1 VIFVLWLTTIAGLI
15 ELNGRLPGR
24 IKFAGEGGRPKPLV
38 ILGELKSSISSL
50 NIIPVDTER
59 IIAPKL
65 LNENFC
71 SDTNIMHYSMRQDGI

>member
-1 VIFVLWLTTIAGLI
+1 MFALWLTTIAGLI

-24 IKFAGEGGRPKPLV
+24 IKFAGDGGRPKPLV
-38 ILGELKSSISSL
+38 IFGELKSSISSL

-65 LNENFC
+65 LNGNFF
-71 SDTNIMHYSMRQDGI
+71 SETDIMHYSARQDGI